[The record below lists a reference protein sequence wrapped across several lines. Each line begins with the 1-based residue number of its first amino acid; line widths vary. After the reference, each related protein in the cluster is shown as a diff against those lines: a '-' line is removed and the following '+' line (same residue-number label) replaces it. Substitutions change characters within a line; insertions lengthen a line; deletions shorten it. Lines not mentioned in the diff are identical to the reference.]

1 MALTI
6 GQAAPD
12 FTLMNQH
19 GESVSLSSFKGKK
32 NVVVIFYPF
41 AFSGICTGELCAIR
55 DDLAA
60 FENDNSELLAIS
72 CDPMYAQKAFA
83 EQEGYKFGVLADF
96 WPHGAAATAYGVFN
110 EERGCAIRGT
120 FIIDKSGILR
130 WQVVNGLGDARN
142 IADYKA
148 ALATL

>member
-96 WPHGAAATAYGVFN
+96 WPHGAAAKAYGVFN

-142 IADYKA
+142 SADYKA